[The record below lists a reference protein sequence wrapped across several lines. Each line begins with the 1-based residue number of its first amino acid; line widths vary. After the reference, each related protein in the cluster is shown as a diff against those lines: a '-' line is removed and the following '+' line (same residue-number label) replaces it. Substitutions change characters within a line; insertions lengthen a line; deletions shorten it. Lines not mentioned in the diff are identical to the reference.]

1 MPKSTQQDSHNKE
14 RIIAEAISEFKKN
27 GIRSTTMN
35 QISQNLRIS
44 KRTLYEIYDSKE
56 ELLLDCLKAA
66 HNLKLKKIEEIA
78 EHSCNVLEF
87 IIAFYS
93 VSREEAKENNPNF
106 VTDLFHY
113 PRALDFFRKMRE
125 DVLNEAVSFLK
136 KGVEEGVFE
145 LYFNYEIFY
154 TLLSRFPE
162 FILREKAFAAF
173 TPDET
178 SINTTLIYLRGCT
191 TKKGREMI
199 DNYIKGLV
207 EKG

>member
-1 MPKSTQQDSHNKE
+1 MPKSLQQGSHNKE
-14 RIIAEAISEFKKN
+14 RIIAEAISEFKRN

-56 ELLLDCLKAA
+56 DLLLDCLQAS
-66 HNLKLKKIEEIA
+66 HNQKLKEMGELADK
-78 EHSCNVLEF
+78 SGNVLEF

-93 VSREEAKENNPNF
+93 VSREEAKENHPSF

-125 DVLNEAVSFLK
+125 QILNEAVSFLK
-136 KGVEEGVFE
+136 RGVDEGVFE
-145 LYFNYEIFY
+145 PYFNYEIFY
-154 TLLSRFPE
+154 TLLSRLPE
-162 FILREKAFAAF
+162 FILRDKAFEAF

-191 TKKGREMI
+191 TEKGRRMI
-199 DNYIKGLV
+199 DDYIKGV
-207 EKG
+207 VGNK